1 MPRDHHCHPIV
12 CTVGFRGSH
21 DDEFA
26 GLDVTLHAESEYDLA
41 GVAGGGILGG
51 VHSLRERRPDLKE
64 EQ

>member
-1 MPRDHHCHPIV
+1 MMSSLASMSHCMQ
-12 CTVGFRGSH
+12 S
-21 DDEFA
+21 D
-26 GLDVTLHAESEYDLA
+26 YDLA